1 MALGLILAGAS
12 LLGGGLKA
20 VGANQDRQR
29 NKGIIGRAYGI
40 ARKRQAVHHQD
51 VRQGT
56 AEGLVA
62 RGLAQG
68 GGVTAAPAVGP
79 RTAVPK
85 GSPISNA
92 FQPRTLGQ
100 QQQVDNENEFGL
112 ERDDLDSRE
121 EMAKAGINQQAN
133 AQIAGGVTEG
143 VTGAIANYYGA
154 QNPAGGDFGAG
165 DASPIAAAYGK
176 GTMVD
181 TAPRSSSP
189 YPSSFMGIDPVDP
202 LGRGAWKSP
211 GTTGG
216 FNVFNE
222 DVA

>member
-1 MALGLILAGAS
+1 MALPLILAAAS
-12 LLGGGLKA
+12 AIGGGIKA
-20 VGANQDRQR
+20 IGANQERQR

-40 ARKRQAVHHQD
+40 ARKRQATHHQD

-56 AEGLVA
+56 AESLGA

-85 GSPISNA
+85 GTPISNA
-92 FQPRTLGQ
+92 YRPRTLGEQ
-100 QQQVDNENEFGL
+100 QQADNEGEFDL
-112 ERDDLDSRE
+112 ERQDLNSRE

-133 AQIAGGVTEG
+133 AQIAGSVTEG

-154 QNPAGGDFGAG
+154 QKIGGDD

-181 TAPRSSSP
+181 TLPKGSSSSP

-211 GTTGG
+211 NTTGG